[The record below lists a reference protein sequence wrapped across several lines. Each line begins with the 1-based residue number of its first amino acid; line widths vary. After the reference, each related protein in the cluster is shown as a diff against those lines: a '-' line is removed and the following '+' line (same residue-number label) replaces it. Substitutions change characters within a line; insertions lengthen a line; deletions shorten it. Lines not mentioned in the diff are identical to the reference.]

1 MLVNVKCNT
10 HTHRNKPNS
19 RHAIERFVGQNSVSA
34 LLLLRVTTRLGA
46 WAAAEMKVYF
56 QPVPPSENMLC

>member
-1 MLVNVKCNT
+1 MLVNVKSNT

-19 RHAIERFVGQNSVSA
+19 RHATERFVGQNST
-34 LLLLRVTTRLGA
+34 LLLLRVTTRLRA
-46 WAAAEMKVYF
+46 WVAAKMKVYF

>member
-10 HTHRNKPNS
+10 HTHRNKPDS
-19 RHAIERFVGQNSVSA
+19 RHAIERFVAQNSVGA

-46 WAAAEMKVYF
+46 WAAAEMKVYS
-56 QPVPPSENMLC
+56 QLVPPSENMLC